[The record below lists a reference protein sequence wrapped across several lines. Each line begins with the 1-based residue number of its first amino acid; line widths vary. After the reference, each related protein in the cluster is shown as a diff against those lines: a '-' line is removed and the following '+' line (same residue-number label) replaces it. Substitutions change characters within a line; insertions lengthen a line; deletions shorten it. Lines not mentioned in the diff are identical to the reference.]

1 MSSLFDLTGKIAI
14 VTGST
19 KGIGLAIAKRMA
31 EHGATVVA
39 SSRKPD
45 ACEAVAR
52 DIRDAGG
59 RAVVIPCHVARK
71 EELQNLVDKT
81 VAQCGGIDIV
91 VANAAV
97 NPYLG
102 PQSGASDDV
111 YEGVVGPNIRS
122 N

>member
-1 MSSLFDLTGKIAI
+1 MSTLFDLTGKIAI

-31 EHGATVVA
+31 EHGATVVV

-45 ACEAVAR
+45 ACEAVAQ

-59 RAVVIPCHVARK
+59 KAIVIPCHVARK

-91 VANAAV
+91 VSNAGLRRQTSFWVRRLA
-97 NPYLG
+97 LRMTCM
-102 PQSGASDDV
+102 SG
-111 YEGVVGPNIRS
+111 
-122 N
+122 